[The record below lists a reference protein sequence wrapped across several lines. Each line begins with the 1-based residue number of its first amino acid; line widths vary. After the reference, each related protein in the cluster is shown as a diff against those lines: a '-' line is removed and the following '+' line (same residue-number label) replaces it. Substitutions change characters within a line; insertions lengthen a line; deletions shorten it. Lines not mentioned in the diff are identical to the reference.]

1 VAVLVLRSA
10 GQGAFSWAGTGV
22 STADGSRGVMDG
34 RLAFEGEQPV
44 EMDMIFVGDE
54 FWLRSGAI
62 PLPRGKRWIHSVDR
76 TIAPETLTPRS
87 SCASMKVWVGRDGL
101 PLRVSVAL
109 RARDGSVDMVADV
122 LESGVPVEAEPPP
135 ARRVI
140 EESELG

>member
-1 VAVLVLRSA
+1 VGRHGRL
-10 GQGAFSWAGTGV
+10 
-22 STADGSRGVMDG
+22 DGRRLA

-62 PLPRGKRWIHSVDR
+62 PLPRGKLDAREMAEAVGGETERRMDAALGDR
-76 TIAPETLTPRS
+76 ELGVPIEY
-87 SCASMKVWVGRDGL
+87 
-101 PLRVSVAL
+101 
-109 RARDGSVDMVADV
+109 
-122 LESGVPVEAEPPP
+122 GVPVEAEPPP